1 MPRSGVKS
9 RRMKWNV
16 VKLPEMIVVFTDD
29 DPAIAKAD
37 CDSRNQGDDLYI
49 FLNEDELEERGE

>member
-1 MPRSGVKS
+1 
-9 RRMKWNV
+9 MKWNV